1 MAVDTF
7 ELFLQVE
14 VLMSFSL
21 VVDPL
26 LVLVQLLLLSIAR
39 SSLISAV
46 LVSFLFV
53 WSRAIESNT
62 CFATQ

>member
-46 LVSFLFV
+46 LVSFLFL
-53 WSRAIESNT
+53 I
-62 CFATQ
+62 

>member
-14 VLMSFSL
+14 ALMSFSL

-26 LVLVQLLLLSIAR
+26 LVLAQLVLLSIAR
-39 SSLISAV
+39 SSLASAL

-53 WSRAIESNT
+53 
-62 CFATQ
+62 

>member
-39 SSLISAV
+39 SSLTSTV

-53 WSRAIESNT
+53 WSRAIESNK
-62 CFATQ
+62 CFAPQ